1 MSDIVY
7 ESEND
12 FELVKVELGDDQEW
26 KDRYMV
32 NAFPDF
38 GVFVNSTYYRFSGKK
53 EAGLDPFILLITS
66 DLLQFVVNR
75 TNDGVLRVNDES
87 MITYLRDHG
96 NAVST
101 CLVNPDVICIR
112 SL

>member
-12 FELVKVELGDDQEW
+12 FKLVKVELGDDKEW

-32 NAFPDF
+32 NAFLILESLSIVPITDIQ
-38 GVFVNSTYYRFSGKK
+38 VKK
-53 EAGLDPFILLITS
+53 EAGLGSFILLINR

-75 TNDGVLRVNDES
+75 TNDGILRVNDYS
-87 MITYLRDHG
+87 MITYLKDHG
-96 NAVST
+96 NAISIG
-101 CLVNPDVICIR
+101 LVNPDVIRI
-112 SL
+112 LF

>member
-12 FELVKVELGDDQEW
+12 FKLVKVELGDDKEW

-38 GVFVNSTYYRFSGKK
+38 GVFVNSTYYRYTGKK
-53 EAGLDPFILLITS
+53 EAGLGSFILLINR

-75 TNDGVLRVNDES
+75 TNDGILRVNDCS
-87 MITYLRDHG
+87 MITYLKDHG
-96 NAVST
+96 NAISIG
-101 CLVNPDVICIR
+101 LVNPDVIRI
-112 SL
+112 LF

>member
-12 FELVKVELGDDQEW
+12 FKLVKVELGDDKEW

-38 GVFVNSTYYRFSGKK
+38 GVFVNSTYYRYTGKK
-53 EAGLDPFILLITS
+53 VPEFYVYDSFSRIISSFI
-66 DLLQFVVNR
+66 
-75 TNDGVLRVNDES
+75 
-87 MITYLRDHG
+87 
-96 NAVST
+96 
-101 CLVNPDVICIR
+101 
-112 SL
+112 